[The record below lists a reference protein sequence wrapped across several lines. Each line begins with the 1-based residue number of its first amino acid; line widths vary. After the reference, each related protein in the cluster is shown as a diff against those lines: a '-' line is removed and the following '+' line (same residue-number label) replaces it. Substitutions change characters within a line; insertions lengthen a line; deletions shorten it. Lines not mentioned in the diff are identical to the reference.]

1 MSTPETTATARPFAP
16 RDPETFFK
24 AQQRNRRAT
33 WRMSALCVF
42 AAFLMG
48 IPLTLVLTPFLY
60 AVTMATA
67 EVVNHFS
74 PLPPEFWQSANDL
87 AKLAY
92 RVANAAINQRGV
104 LAPQELAVGAALVL
118 LPGIVL
124 ALVLWVGTLLLFR
137 HGGVGGTIA
146 SLNAREP
153 NPGDLKELQL
163 ADAVQ
168 EMAIAAGLPAPKV
181 MLIDSPGANGAAIG
195 TSPADAHIVL
205 SRRLLD
211 DLNRDQ
217 LQALVGHLVASV
229 GNGDL
234 RIAFTVTSVFE
245 TCGLIITLI
254 NAPFGKQSR
263 STLWRIIRYAFR
275 RGPADAKS
283 ADADE
288 VAELLADMLDVNS
301 TDIDRFFGS
310 QKPGLIR
317 KFLRLVF
324 FPFQFTNL
332 AVELTLWFFLNVLL
346 GPCMSLLW
354 RTRRY
359 LADAGAVELTRNPD
373 ALASALQRL
382 SEDSTMVAGGSWAT
396 HLFVVNPSGD
406 RSLRGLAPPAD
417 QQRKALE
424 AWRASE
430 NVGGAVPPA
439 VNLVPSTG
447 AEAGE
452 YARVRK
458 EMMSAARAAA
468 IGNADALARMQAFA
482 RVMGGDPALGL
493 HDMPN
498 LNDIFLAQRGDRAA
512 IARIRMLQQTRRHEG
527 QPKRGQTGLQT
538 HSFVSFHPP
547 LNKRAKRLQ
556 KMGAHLTSP
565 TRTGSSVV
573 LKIVVAA
580 LYLIIV
586 PLLAMAGVLML
597 VVIAMMIGLNLLF
610 LTLWLAVIHWAF
622 AQDWAENIR
631 AFVGFVEKLIAAF
644 SRGG

>member
-1 MSTPETTATARPFAP
+1 MSTPDTTAAAHQFSP

-24 AQQRNRRAT
+24 AQQSNRRAT
-33 WRMSALCVF
+33 WRMSVLCIF

-48 IPLTLVLTPFLY
+48 IPLTLVLSPFLY
-60 AVTMATA
+60 AVAMALA
-67 EVVNHFS
+67 EVINHFS
-74 PLPPEFWQSANDL
+74 PLPPQFWQSAHNL

-92 RVANAAINQRGV
+92 RIADAVINQRGV
-104 LAPQELAVGAALVL
+104 VDPQELTISLALLL
-118 LPGIVL
+118 LPGIAL

-137 HGGVGGTIA
+137 HAGVGGTIA

-153 NPGDLKELQL
+153 NPADLKELQL
-163 ADAVQ
+163 ANAVQ
-168 EMAIAAGLPAPKV
+168 EMAIAAGLPAPRV
-181 MLIDSPGANGAAIG
+181 MLIDSPGANSAAIG

-234 RIAFTVTSVFE
+234 HIAFTVTSVFE

-263 STLWRIIRYAFR
+263 STLWRIVRYAFG
-275 RGPADAKS
+275 RGPADAMPAS
-283 ADADE
+283 ADE

-301 TDIDRFFGS
+301 TDIERFFDN

-317 KFLRLVF
+317 RFFRLAL
-324 FPFQFTNL
+324 FPFVFTNL
-332 AVELTLWFFLNVLL
+332 GVEITLWFFLNVLL
-346 GPCMSLLW
+346 GPCMALLW

-382 SEDSTMVAGGSWAT
+382 SEDSNVVAGGSWAT
-396 HLFVVNPSGD
+396 HLFIVNPSGD
-406 RSLRGLAPPAD
+406 GSLRGSSPTAD

-424 AWRASE
+424 LWRAAASTGR
-430 NVGGAVPPA
+430 VVPPT
-439 VNLVPSTG
+439 VNPALSTG
-447 AEAGE
+447 ADSDE

-458 EMMSAARAAA
+458 EIMSTVMAAA
-468 IGNADALARMQAFA
+468 AGNVDAAARMQAFA
-482 RVMGGDPALGL
+482 RVIGTDPALGL
-493 HDMPN
+493 HGVPN
-498 LNDIFLAQRGDRAA
+498 VNDILLAQRGDRAA
-512 IARIRMLQQTRRHEG
+512 TARIRMLQQTRPPEN
-527 QPKRGQTGLQT
+527 QPKRGQSGLQT

-556 KMGAHLTSP
+556 KMGAHLTAP
-565 TRTGSSVV
+565 TRTGLSVV
-573 LKIVVAA
+573 LKIVLA
-580 LYLIIV
+580 LLYVIIV
-586 PLLAMAGVLML
+586 PLLTLAAVLML
-597 VVIAMMIGLNLLF
+597 VVITMMIGLNLVF
-610 LTLWLAVIHWAF
+610 LALWLTVIHWAF
-622 AQDWAENIR
+622 AQDWLGNIR
-631 AFVGFVEKLIAAF
+631 AFVGFVEHLIAMF
-644 SRGG
+644 NRGR